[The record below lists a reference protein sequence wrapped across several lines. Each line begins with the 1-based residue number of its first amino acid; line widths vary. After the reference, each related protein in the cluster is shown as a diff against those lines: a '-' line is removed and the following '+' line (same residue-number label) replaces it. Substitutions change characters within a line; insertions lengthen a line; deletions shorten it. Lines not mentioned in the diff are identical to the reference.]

1 MCAGEAGLLIGEVGF
16 GSLFAPVVLASLKS
30 VPHMNWLLVD
40 QNLIFGWACFF
51 GLVSLGLGILV
62 HHISCGNQKHGFYG
76 NNGTA
81 TYVPSEIQGR
91 ILSLCYVGAGFMFI
105 GPLPMAMVAKALN
118 GKIAIIGRAAMF
130 LLISLELGLLRP
142 YLRRLKFNGP
152 EFDTFQ
158 YPSSTQH

>member
-30 VPHMNWLLVD
+30 VPHMNWLLVG

-81 TYVPSEIQGR
+81 TYCAIGDT
-91 ILSLCYVGAGFMFI
+91 GAGFEFVLSW
-105 GPLPMAMVAKALN
+105 GWVHVHRAVAN
-118 GKIAIIGRAAMF
+118 GSEGAQRANYHH
-130 LLISLELGLLRP
+130 R
-142 YLRRLKFNGP
+142 
-152 EFDTFQ
+152 
-158 YPSSTQH
+158 